1 MRDDEDRQANL
12 ELKMVVDLCRYIR
25 LQTLS
30 SFQSIKEKHEG
41 QQLGAGEF
49 RAVSFSTQHY
59 FSHFLIF
66 ALAEMGPDNFNFICA
81 CLLTGVPVKNL
92 FMIQRQNMITILKH
106 LGPLHMSPV
115 NRTDSVSDISPR
127 HSFLC
132 KNIDVF
138 I

>member
-1 MRDDEDRQANL
+1 MRDDEDRQVNL
-12 ELKMVVDLCRYIR
+12 ELKMVVALCRYIR

-30 SFQSIKEKHEG
+30 SFQSIKEEHEG
-41 QQLGAGEF
+41 QQLGAGDF

-59 FSHFLIF
+59 FLHILIF
-66 ALAEMGPDNFNFICA
+66 GLAEMGPDNFNFICQ

-92 FMIQRQNMITILKH
+92 LMIQRQNIITTLKH
-106 LGPLHMSPV
+106 SGPLHMSLV
-115 NRTDSVSDISPR
+115 NRAGSVSEISPR